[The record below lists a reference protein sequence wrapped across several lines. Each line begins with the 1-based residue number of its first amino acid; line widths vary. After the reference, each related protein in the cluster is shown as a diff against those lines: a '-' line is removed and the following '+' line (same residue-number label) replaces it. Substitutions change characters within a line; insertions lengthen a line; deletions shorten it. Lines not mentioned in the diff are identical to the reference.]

1 MPPATTRKLSTADD
15 RREAVLEAAL
25 PVFAARGIHGTPT
38 LDVATAA
45 GISQAYLF
53 RLFPTK
59 EELAVALVRRCHER
73 VAGTFAAAAAEARRT
88 GGDVLEHMGRAYIG
102 LLRDRDLLL
111 LQLHAHAAAP
121 DVPAIRDATRDGF
134 ARLVA
139 EVERASG
146 APAAE
151 LRRFFAFGMLLN
163 VMAALDAEH
172 ADGHWRDVLVGDALG
187 PVDDACC

>member
-1 MPPATTRKLSTADD
+1 MPPATTRKLSTADN

-38 LDVATAA
+38 LDVAKAA